1 MQKILVPIS
10 AYLDDANSL
19 DYARYLALKSQAHIT
34 ILYSRSRKWIQDSLD
49 QGGIAS
55 LPPESEE
62 VSSIK
67 NRKVLRKLG
76 DVVDTLKRD
85 NIDFTFKYVPSLTIQ
100 GVSRECKEGAY
111 DFVVLSTLP
120 GSRIMGYLQRTY
132 LSMIIGEIDIPVLM
146 VPGKKMFSG
155 IESITY
161 TVDLTDYDPSIVQQ
175 VKSLAT
181 LFDARLNIVHVNRNE
196 EEQENRGQYLN
207 SLEQTITDTLDYPKV
222 NYKFFDHK
230 DAFSGIKKFVD
241 GNNNQVVAMISR
253 SKFTW
258 RELFR
263 GTSLTRR
270 MVKESSVPLI
280 AFNKVKIEGQ

>member
-1 MQKILVPIS
+1 MQNILVPIS

-19 DYARYLALKSQAHIT
+19 DYARYLALKSKAHIT
-34 ILYSRSRKWIQDSLD
+34 ILYSRSRKWIQESLE
-49 QGGIAS
+49 GGVFAPLS
-55 LPPESEE
+55 PENEE
-62 VSSIK
+62 ISSIK

-76 DVVDTLKRD
+76 EVLDTLRRD
-85 NIDFTFKYVPSLTIQ
+85 NINFTFKYVPSLTIQ
-100 GVSRECKEGAY
+100 GISNECKEGAY

-120 GSRIMGYLQRTY
+120 KPRIMGYLQRTY
-132 LSMIIGEIDIPVLM
+132 LSMIIGEIETPVLM

-161 TVDLTDYDPSIVQQ
+161 TVDLTDYDPKVVHQ

-181 LFDARLNIVHVNRNE
+181 LFDARLNIVHVNRKE

-222 NYKFFDHK
+222 NYKFFDHN

-270 MVKESSVPLI
+270 MAKESSVPLI
-280 AFNKVKIEGQ
+280 AFKQIKVEG